1 MVLHTYV
8 TPKHEDSE
16 ALQAAGLLQSMEN
29 SAATHFAVQASGK
42 HISQH
47 AHCAAAGL
55 GVVHAK
61 KFHRDHPGNQKDG
74 CLFSPWP
81 QWELCLWEQ

>member
-1 MVLHTYV
+1 MILHAYMIS
-8 TPKHEDSE
+8 KCGDSE

-29 SAATHFAVQASGK
+29 SAATHFAAQAAGE

-55 GVVHAK
+55 GVVLAK
-61 KFHRDHPGNQKDG
+61 KTHRNHPGNKRYG